1 MDASLLILLA
11 VANLSTT
18 APQQPDTLL
27 AFANPATRAL
37 VLRGI
42 ARHREQDSAVVDYQ
56 ARIRYRLTA
65 SLGRRRWGRF
75 PIGSVEEQEAQVAW
89 HLPNDLRVDVIG
101 RRTRMRNGAP
111 PLSSVF
117 DRPWFVPRSV
127 GDSVRIFSN
136 DFPATGALHPLA
148 TDGPAWYHYDL
159 TDSLTATVAGGR
171 RIRLYAVQFTPR
183 RAGPALVVGR
193 LWLDAASAEVVRF
206 TFRYV
211 GTGLWVRPDDDDGH
225 DSTSA
230 RRLNQ
235 MVNGILSI
243 DADLEYGLEESRFWM
258 PRRQVIAGQ
267 VRIPLT
273 DVVVPFQATTT
284 FDDYSINTGRPVA
297 FSLPAPDTTRRD
309 SAQSDSARAARRAVR
324 DSLRAARN
332 AEEGDSANAR
342 GWTRGGMWA
351 GGRYE
356 VHRPSN
362 DSLAK
367 YGGWTDSLAFDT
379 EEADDRRLRN
389 VQSDLAVLAEE
400 LPDEIT
406 LRKPRGFAY
415 QNLADAVQY
424 NRVQGLSLGVG
435 YRQRVPQTTFS
446 DLFATVR
453 YGLSDERVTGRLS
466 VVRDAPGGRL
476 VATAYHDLG
485 DTDPF
490 SPGRTLANTAS
501 ALFAGH
507 DYADYYLASGAGLSF
522 QLALGTGLDL
532 TLSARGERQRSV
544 ERRAHSAVNDLLGGT
559 GDFPDNPPIAEGD
572 YGLAG
577 LRLDGYGPLRWSV
590 GAEGIG
596 GTGVVSG
603 RVMGQVQRGFGGVRG
618 ATIRVKAGYAGRD
631 MPQLLFRAGGL
642 NTVRGFE
649 YGALRGQAFWAAQL
663 DVSPLTSSF
672 RPVLFLDAGRAG
684 RPGDLFSRG
693 TLVGGGIGISVYSR
707 LLRSTLF
714 RIDLSH
720 AISPDTGARWRFDIV
735 MQPVR

>member
-1 MDASLLILLA
+1 MDPSLLILLA
-11 VANLSTT
+11 VANLSTSP
-18 APQQPDTLL
+18 PQQPDTLL

-42 ARHREQDSAVVDYQ
+42 ARHRAQDSAVVDYQ

-75 PIGSVEEQEAQVAW
+75 PIGTVEEQEAQVSW

-101 RRTRMRNGAP
+101 RRARTRNGAP

-148 TDGPAWYHYDL
+148 SDAPAWYHYDL
-159 TDSLTATVAGGR
+159 TDSLTATMAGGR

-183 RAGPALVVGR
+183 RPGPALVVGR
-193 LWLDAASAEVVRF
+193 LWLDAATAEVVRF

-211 GTGLWVRPDDDDGH
+211 GTELWARPGDDEGH

-230 RRLNQ
+230 RRLNRL
-235 MVNGILSI
+235 VNGIISI

-267 VRIPLT
+267 VRVPLT

-284 FDDYSINTGRPVA
+284 FDDYTVNSGHAVA
-297 FSLPAPDTTRRD
+297 FALPAPDTVR
-309 SAQSDSARAARRAVR
+309 SDSARAVRRAAR
-324 DSLRAARN
+324 DSLRAAR
-332 AEEGDSANAR
+332 EGQGSDSANAR
-342 GWTRGGMWA
+342 GWTRGGLWA

-362 DSLAK
+362 DSLAR
-367 YGGWTDSLAFDT
+367 YRGWTDSLAFDT
-379 EEADDRRLRN
+379 QEADDRRLRN
-389 VQSDLAVLAEE
+389 VQSDLAQLAEE
-400 LPDEIT
+400 LPDDIT
-406 LRKPRGFAY
+406 LRKPRGLAY
-415 QNLADAVQY
+415 QNLADLVQY
-424 NRVQGLSLGVG
+424 NRVQGLSLGAG
-435 YRQRVPQTTFS
+435 YRERVPGTTFS
-446 DLFATVR
+446 DLFGTLR

-466 VVRDAPGGRL
+466 LVRDAPGGRL
-476 VATAYHDLG
+476 VAGIYRDLA
-485 DTDPF
+485 DADPF

-501 ALFAGH
+501 ALFTGH
-507 DYADYYLASGAGLSF
+507 DYADYYLASGAGLSY
-522 QLALGTGLDL
+522 QLSLGTGVDL

-544 ERRAHSAVNDLLGGT
+544 EQRAHSAVSDFLGGT
-559 GDFPDNPPIAEGD
+559 GDFPANPPIADGD
-572 YGLAG
+572 YGLADV
-577 LRLDGYGPLRWSV
+577 RVDGYGPLRWSLA
-590 GAEGIG
+590 AEGIG
-596 GTGVVSG
+596 GTGVTSG
-603 RVMGQVQRGFGGVRG
+603 RIMGQVQRGFGGVRG
-618 ATIRVKAGYAGRD
+618 ATIRLKAGYAERE
-631 MPQLLFRAGGL
+631 MPQLLFRAGGV

-663 DVSPLTSSF
+663 DVSPLTSNF

-684 RPGDLFSRG
+684 RPGDLFARG
-693 TLVGGGIGISVYSR
+693 ALVGGGVGLSIYSP

-720 AISPDTGARWRFDIV
+720 SISPDTGARWRFDIV

>member
-1 MDASLLILLA
+1 MDPSLLILLA

-18 APQQPDTLL
+18 APQQPDTVL

-42 ARHREQDSAVVDYQ
+42 ARHRAQDSAVVDYQ

-75 PIGSVEEQEAQVAW
+75 PIGTLEEQEAQIAW

-101 RRTRMRNGAP
+101 RRAATRNGAP

-148 TDGPAWYHYDL
+148 ADGPAWYHYDL
-159 TDSLTATVAGGR
+159 TDSLTATMAGGR

-183 RAGPALVVGR
+183 RPGPALVVGR
-193 LWLDAASAEVVRF
+193 LWLDAASAEIVRF

-211 GTGLWVRPDDDDGH
+211 GTELWVRPGDDEGH

-230 RRLNQ
+230 RRLNRLA
-235 MVNGILSI
+235 NGIISI

-267 VRIPLT
+267 VRLPLT

-284 FDDYSINTGRPVA
+284 FDDYTVNTGRAVA
-297 FSLPAPDTTRRD
+297 FALPPPDTL
-309 SAQSDSARAARRAVR
+309 SGDSARAARRAAR
-324 DSLRAARN
+324 DSLRASR
-332 AEEGDSANAR
+332 EGQGGDSANAR
-342 GWTRGGMWA
+342 GWTRGGNWV

-356 VHRPSN
+356 IHRPSN
-362 DSLAK
+362 DSLAG
-367 YGGWTDSLAFDT
+367 YRGWTDSLAFDT

-389 VQSDLAVLAEE
+389 VQSDLARLADE
-400 LPDEIT
+400 LPDDVT
-406 LRKPRGFAY
+406 LRKARGFAY
-415 QNLADAVQY
+415 QNLADALQY
-424 NRVQGLSLGVG
+424 NRVQGLSAGVG
-435 YRQRVPQTTFS
+435 YRERVPNTTFS

-466 VVRDAPGGRL
+466 LVRDAPAGRL
-476 VATAYHDLG
+476 VASVYHDLA
-485 DTDPF
+485 DADPF

-501 ALFAGH
+501 ALFTGH
-507 DYADYYLASGAGLSF
+507 DYADYYLASGAGLSL
-522 QLALGTGLDL
+522 QLSLATGVDL

-544 ERRAHSAVNDLLGGT
+544 ERRAHSAVNDFLGGT
-559 GDFPDNPPIAEGD
+559 GDFPDNPPIADGD
-572 YGLAG
+572 YALAG
-577 LRLDGYGPLRWSV
+577 IRVDGYGPLRWSL

-596 GTGVVSG
+596 GSGVVSG
-603 RVMGQVQRGFGGVRG
+603 RIMGQAQRGFGGVRG
-618 ATIRVKAGYAGRD
+618 ATIRLKAGYAERE
-631 MPQLLFRAGGL
+631 MPQLLFRVGGL

-649 YGALRGQAFWAAQL
+649 YGMLRGQAFWAAQL
-663 DVSPLTSSF
+663 DVSPLTSTF

-693 TLVGGGIGISVYSR
+693 TLVGGGIGISVYSP

-720 AISPDTGARWRFDIV
+720 SISPDTGARWRFDIV
-735 MQPVR
+735 MQSVR

>member
-11 VANLSTT
+11 VANLSTST
-18 APQQPDTLL
+18 PQQPDTLL

-42 ARHREQDSAVVDYQ
+42 SRHRAQDSAVVDYQ

-75 PIGSVEEQEAQVAW
+75 PIGTVEEQEAQVSW

-101 RRTRMRNGAP
+101 RRARTRNGAP
-111 PLSSVF
+111 PISSVF

-148 TDGPAWYHYDL
+148 ADGPAWYHYDL
-159 TDSLTATVAGGR
+159 TDSLTATMAGGR

-211 GTGLWVRPDDDDGH
+211 GTELWARPGDDEGH

-235 MVNGILSI
+235 LVNGIVSI

-267 VRIPLT
+267 VRLPLT

-284 FDDYSINTGRPVA
+284 FDDYSVNTGRAVA
-297 FSLPAPDTTRRD
+297 FALPAPDTVR
-309 SAQSDSARAARRAVR
+309 SDSARAARRAAR
-324 DSLRAARN
+324 DSVRAAR
-332 AEEGDSANAR
+332 EGREGDSANAR
-342 GWTRGGMWA
+342 GWTRGGFWA

-362 DSLAK
+362 DSLSR
-367 YGGWTDSLAFDT
+367 YRGWTDSLAFDT
-379 EEADDRRLRN
+379 AEADDRRLRN

-400 LPDEIT
+400 LPDDIT
-406 LRKPRGFAY
+406 LRKPRGIAY
-415 QNLADAVQY
+415 QNLSDLVQY
-424 NRVQGLSLGVG
+424 NRVQGLSLGAG
-435 YRQRVPQTTFS
+435 YRERVPGTTFS

-466 VVRDAPGGRL
+466 LVRDAPRGRL
-476 VATAYHDLG
+476 VASVYRDMADA
-485 DTDPF
+485 DPF
-490 SPGRTLANTAS
+490 SAGRTLANTAS
-501 ALFAGH
+501 ALFTGH
-507 DYADYYLASGAGLSF
+507 DYADYYLATGAGVSF
-522 QLALGTGLDL
+522 QLSLGTGVDL

-544 ERRAHSAVNDLLGGT
+544 EQRAHSAVNDFLGGT
-559 GDFPDNPPIAEGD
+559 GDFPANPPIADGD

-577 LRLDGYGPLRWSV
+577 ARVDGYGALRWWLA
-590 GAEGIG
+590 AEGLG
-596 GTGVVSG
+596 GTGVTSG
-603 RVMGQVQRGFGGVRG
+603 RLMGQVQRGFGGVRG
-618 ATIRVKAGYAGRD
+618 ATIRLKAGYAGRE

-649 YGALRGQAFWAAQL
+649 YAALRGQAFWAAQL
-663 DVSPLTSSF
+663 DVSPFTSNF
-672 RPVLFLDAGRAG
+672 RPVVFLDAGRAG
-684 RPGDLFSRG
+684 RPEDLFSRG
-693 TLVGGGIGISVYSR
+693 TLVGGGIGISIYSP

-714 RIDLSH
+714 RLDLSH
-720 AISPDTGARWRFDIV
+720 SITPDTGARWRFDIV